1 MCHPV
6 PEPSQRHSEVFLE
19 SYRELR
25 DKVQN
30 QESSK
35 YKHSSL
41 TPSVLSTTMFYCEP
55 FIMMII
61 WLYPRAAGDQQQVDC
76 SAELMVTN
84 SWSCC
89 CRVTELS
96 LVFPPPELV
105 IITLLSA
112 SDDQWSPHDGPM
124 TAPWQMTLQSCSPL
138 WFLEDHSAENNWN
151 TVHRRGQAHA
161 SQSPHRPL
169 FIMSS
174 SRVGASRRKK

>member
-1 MCHPV
+1 MCLV
-6 PEPSQRHSEVFLE
+6 PERHSEVFLE

-84 SWSCC
+84 SW
-89 CRVTELS
+89 EL
-96 LVFPPPELV
+96 L
-105 IITLLSA
+105 LLS
-112 SDDQWSPHDGPM
+112 SDRTYPGFPATWTDHCCPLVMISGPCM
-124 TAPWQMTLQSCSPL
+124 TAPWPL
-138 WFLEDHSAENNWN
+138 RDRWHCRAAPHSGSWKTIQLKITGIQFTGAA
-151 TVHRRGQAHA
+151 RRIPPSHHIAHC
-161 SQSPHRPL
+161 L
-169 FIMSS
+169 
-174 SRVGASRRKK
+174 

>member
-1 MCHPV
+1 MCLV

-84 SWSCC
+84 SW
-89 CRVTELS
+89 ELLLAVEWQNLAWFS
-96 LVFPPPELV
+96 RHLNWS
-105 IITLLSA
+105 LLSA
-112 SDDQWSPHDGPM
+112 SDDQWWLHDGPM
-124 TAPWQMTLQSCSPL
+124 TAPWQMTLQSCCSDL

>member
-1 MCHPV
+1 MCLV

-61 WLYPRAAGDQQQVDC
+61 WSCPRAAGDQQQVDC

-84 SWSCC
+84 SW
-89 CRVTELS
+89 ELLLAVEWQNLAWFSRHLNWS
-96 LVFPPPELV
+96 LLHYYPLV
-105 IITLLSA
+105 MIS
-112 SDDQWSPHDGPM
+112 GPCM
-124 TAPWQMTLQSCSPL
+124 TAPWPL
-138 WFLEDHSAENNWN
+138 RDRWHCRAAPHSGSWKTIQLKITGIQFTGAA
-151 TVHRRGQAHA
+151 RRIPPSHHIAHC
-161 SQSPHRPL
+161 L
-169 FIMSS
+169 
-174 SRVGASRRKK
+174 